1 MAGQITKR
9 GESWTVR
16 IFLGRDAK
24 GKRKYSNKTVRGT
37 KKDAQKALNSMLRDA
52 DLGLIGDS
60 QRQTL
65 SEYLDIWLETIAKPR
80 LEYRTFKDYGDLLRR
95 YVREPL
101 GNIKLSNLKA
111 VHIQKLYG
119 EMLERGLSPRIIR
132 YTHATLS
139 SALKE
144 AVKLDILPRNVA
156 TLVQLPKKIQKE
168 MDVLSKDE
176 SILFLQTLEGERF
189 EMLFSFALASGM
201 RCQEYL
207 GLQWKDINFEQG
219 TATVQRAVVWHRTGG
234 GWHFGRPKT
243 AKSRRTIPLPSSVM
257 QELRRHRLRQ
267 NEERLKLGACWHQN
281 DLVFASEIG
290 TPLNPP
296 NVTRHFK
303 RILKKANIRTSIR
316 LYDLRHTT
324 ATLLL
329 QAGINPKI
337 VSERLGHSTIILTLD
352 VYSHVLPNMQ
362 KDATDQLE
370 QMIFSKNGTV

>member
-1 MAGQITKR
+1 MAGQIIKR
-9 GESWTVR
+9 GESWLVR
-16 IFLGRDAK
+16 VFLGRDTN
-24 GKRKYSNKTVRGT
+24 GKRKFHNKTIKGA

-52 DLGLIGDS
+52 DLGLLGNS
-60 QRQTL
+60 QKQTL
-65 SEYLDIWLETIAKPR
+65 NEYLDVWLDTIAKPR
-80 LEYRTFKDYGDLLRR
+80 LQYRTFKDYGDLLRR
-95 YVREPL
+95 YVRESL
-101 GNIKLSNLKA
+101 GNIKLSDLKA
-111 VHIQKLYG
+111 VHIQTLYG
-119 EMLERGLSPRIIR
+119 KMLERGLSPRIVR

-156 TLVQLPKKIQKE
+156 TLVQLPKQTKKE
-168 MDVLSKDE
+168 MDVLSKHE
-176 SILFLQTLEGERF
+176 AILFLETLEGER
-189 EMLFSFALASGM
+189 MATMFSFALASGM

-234 GWHFGRPKT
+234 GWHFSQPKT
-243 AKSRRTIPLPSSVM
+243 AKSRRTVPLPSTVM
-257 QELRRHRLRQ
+257 QELRRHRIRQ
-267 NEERLKLGACWHQN
+267 NEERLKLGAAWHQN
-281 DLVFASEIG
+281 DFVFPSEIG

-303 RILKKANIRTSIR
+303 RILKKAEIRTSIR

-337 VSERLGHSTIILTLD
+337 VSERLGHATIVLTLD
-352 VYSHVLPNMQ
+352 TYSHVLPNMQ

-370 QMIFSKNGTV
+370 QMIFRKNNAV